1 LAASQEDIKN
11 ETNRSIKRKKLMIR
25 FIIKGLLRDKHRS
38 ALPIIVVT
46 LGVMLTVLMNCWVT
60 GVIGDSIELSAK
72 LTTGHVK
79 IMTREYAENS
89 GQSPLDLALTE
100 SSGIISTLQEEYP
113 DMDWVERIMFGGLV
127 DAPDEMGETK
137 AQGPSSGMAIDLFSN
152 DSKEPE
158 RLNLLNNIT
167 RGKYPQNPGE
177 VLLSEEF
184 SQNLGIDPGDPVT
197 LISSTMYG
205 SMAISNFT
213 VSGTVSFGV
222 KAMDRGSMIM
232 DIEDARLALDM
243 VDATGE
249 ILGFLPEG
257 FFNKDMADEISS
269 SFNEIYSDPNDPF
282 SPEMI
287 SMRDQNN
294 MAQMI
299 DISEMM
305 TGLIAFIFILVMSIV
320 LWNAGLLSGL
330 RRYGEVGVRLAIGEE
345 KGHIYR
351 SLISE
356 SLVIGII
363 GSFTGTA
370 IGLSL
375 AYLLQTKGINVG
387 DMMQEATIMMPTVF
401 RARITPEAYY
411 LGFIPGLFSTVLG
424 TMLSGIGIYKRQTAS
439 LFKELEH

>member
-1 LAASQEDIKN
+1 
-11 ETNRSIKRKKLMIR
+11 MIR

-38 ALPIIVVT
+38 VLPVIVVS

-72 LTTGHVK
+72 LSTGHVK
-79 IMTREYAENS
+79 IMTLEYAENS

-100 SSGIISTLQEEYP
+100 SSQLMDEIKKDYS

-127 DAPDEMGETK
+127 DAPDENGETK
-137 AQGPSSGMAIDLFSN
+137 AQGPSAGLAIDLFSK

-158 RLNLLNNIT
+158 RLNLRQNIT
-167 RGKYPQNPGE
+167 RGKYPEKPGE
-177 VLLSEEF
+177 VLMSEEF
-184 SQNLGIDPGDPVT
+184 SRNLGINPGEPVT

-222 KAMDRGSMIM
+222 KAMDRGTMIM
-232 DIEDARLALDM
+232 DIEDARMALDM
-243 VDATGE
+243 EDATGE
-249 ILGFLPEG
+249 ILGFLPGGYFDNEL
-257 FFNKDMADEISS
+257 AETISGT
-269 SFNEIYSDPNDPF
+269 FNEKYTDPKDPF
-282 SPEMI
+282 SPKMI
-287 SMRDQNN
+287 SMRDQDN

-299 DISEMM
+299 DMADMM
-305 TGLIAFIFILVMSIV
+305 TALIAFIFILVMSIV

-356 SLVIGII
+356 SVVIGFI
-363 GSFTGTA
+363 GSFFGTA
-370 IGLSL
+370 IGLSF
-375 AYLLQTKGINVG
+375 AYLLQTKGIDVG
-387 DMMQEATIMMPTVF
+387 DMMQEATIMMPSVM

-411 LGFIPGLFSTVLG
+411 LGFIPGLLSTVIG